1 MITISLPNPTPK
13 EVWKAISSI
22 LRQERHTSY
31 LEARERLIIYV
42 NFLEQD
48 YHIDS
53 DYLWRYYVVPQI

>member
-13 EVWKAISSI
+13 EVWKSISRI
-22 LRQERHTSY
+22 LREDRDLSY
-31 LEARERLIIYV
+31 IETRERLIIYV

-48 YHIDS
+48 YNIDS